1 MSRKTIHR
9 NITLACLIA
18 GAMLIGVSVWTPR
31 HDEYQRFI
39 SPPRQDGTRYTFVY
53 PARLIPV
60 PAGTADF
67 LSGVSFYRPRFPRTL
82 EEIKLRLSPGSGHA
96 KYTMRAENLLLLV
109 TPESTAKMAG
119 RQEGEIKIIV
129 SPLQGGGSP
138 VTGLYSHQMEV
149 FSPQAECRFRLNYD
163 PVSGLSAIDRL
174 NTGQWRQDCETI
186 TRSFQILHPGE
197 SVPSGIAL

>member
-1 MSRKTIHR
+1 MIQRSI
-9 NITLACLIA
+9 ILVCLIA
-18 GAMLIGVSVWTPR
+18 GTVLIGLSLRTPR
-31 HDEYQRFI
+31 RDAYQRFV
-39 SPPRQDGTRYTFVY
+39 SPPRKDGTRYTFVY
-53 PARLIPV
+53 PTRLTPV

-82 EEIKLRLSPGSGHA
+82 EEIKLRLSSGTRHA
-96 KYTMRAENLLLLV
+96 TYAMRAENLLLLV
-109 TPESTAKMAG
+109 TPERAANMAG
-119 RQEGEIKIIV
+119 RREGEVQIIV

-138 VTGLYSHQMEV
+138 VTGPYSHQMEV

-174 NTGQWRQDCETI
+174 NPSLWRQDCETI
-186 TRSFQILHPGE
+186 TRSFQIIHPGE